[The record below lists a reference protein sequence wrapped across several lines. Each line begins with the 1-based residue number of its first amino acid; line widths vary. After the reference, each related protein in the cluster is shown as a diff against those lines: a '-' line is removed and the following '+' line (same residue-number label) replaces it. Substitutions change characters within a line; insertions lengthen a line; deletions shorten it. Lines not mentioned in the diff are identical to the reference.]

1 MLVMT
6 EVKKRMLKGEKA
18 VVVVESGEEVVTR
31 RVALILSTISFVG
44 SLVFWSQGITGNV
57 VLGFESASANWVG
70 GVLFVLAVI
79 GMLVYVQKR
88 KK

>member
-1 MLVMT
+1 MA
-6 EVKKRMLKGEKA
+6 EVKRRKVEGEKA
-18 VVVVESGEEVVTR
+18 VVVVESGEEIMTR
-31 RVALILSTISFVG
+31 RVALVLSVVSFVG

-57 VLGFESASANWVG
+57 VAGFTRESVSWIG